1 MKTAKATA
9 VENQFDE
16 FLEIALTEPV
26 AISKTGRRV
35 AVLLAWPEYER
46 LSAFEDEWWATKAA
60 QAEQE
65 GYLGP
70 RATRTFL
77 RAKGNEKT

>member
-1 MKTAKATA
+1 MKTANATA
-9 VENQFDE
+9 VKNQFGQ
-16 FLEIALTEPV
+16 FLERALSEPV

-46 LSAFEDEWWATKAA
+46 LSALEDEWWAKKAA
-60 QAEQE
+60 QAERE

-70 RATRTFL
+70 RASRKFL
-77 RAKGNEKT
+77 RGKLNEKT

>member
-1 MKTAKATA
+1 MKSAKATA
-9 VENQFDE
+9 VKNQFGQ
-16 FLEIALTEPV
+16 FLEMALTEPV

-46 LSAFEDEWWATKAA
+46 LSTIEEQWWATKAA
-60 QAEQE
+60 QAEKE

-70 RATRTFL
+70 RASRKFL
-77 RAKGNEKT
+77 RAKLNEKT